1 MPDGRSLALLKLLS
15 KPKIVSEY
23 FVDPN
28 VHYFTDPDETK
39 AAGRPAVAKMK
50 LSSTMTNV
58 KESAS
63 LESSKSTPQ
72 ANSVSGIVSSASS
85 RKISEKDKEKKK
97 SGSGLSKFKTGF
109 FGKGKKKVEK
119 DTVVA
124 TGKELK
130 QRLFFREKKELT
142 DEEILQAIGA
152 DDSQKILAQ
161 SMDEIANA
169 ATVMKKFLDGKR
181 PPSPSCKPG
190 DMTIPGSVVYV
201 GSLKARLS
209 KAGEDEVSLEAI
221 RRNPVMSS
229 TVFLGKMI
237 SRKDKDGLI
246 RGSSGLSGDQ
256 ETETSRD
263 NPLIAA
269 LEKVK
274 LRQQSL
280 DTDSRAASR
289 TSHVRYIS

>member
-1 MPDGRSLALLKLLS
+1 MA
-15 KPKIVSEY
+15 
-23 FVDPN
+23 
-28 VHYFTDPDETK
+28 
-39 AAGRPAVAKMK
+39 
-50 LSSTMTNV
+50 NV
-58 KESAS
+58 KDAAS
-63 LESSKSTPQ
+63 LESSKSTPPV
-72 ANSVSGIVSSASS
+72 ASVSGIVSSASS
-85 RKISEKDKEKKK
+85 RKISEKDKDKKK

-119 DTVVA
+119 EATVV
-124 TGKELK
+124 TNGKELK

-142 DEEILQAIGA
+142 DEEVLQAIGEE
-152 DDSQKILAQ
+152 DSQKVVAQ

-181 PPSPSCKPG
+181 PPPPSSKTNE
-190 DMTIPGSVVYV
+190 MIIPGSVIYV

-209 KAGEDEVSLEAI
+209 KTGEDEVNSI

-246 RGSSGLSGDQ
+246 RGGSNLSGEQ
-256 ETETSRD
+256 EESISKD
-263 NPLIAA
+263 NPVITA

-274 LRQQSL
+274 LKQQSL

-289 TSHVRYIS
+289 TSHVR